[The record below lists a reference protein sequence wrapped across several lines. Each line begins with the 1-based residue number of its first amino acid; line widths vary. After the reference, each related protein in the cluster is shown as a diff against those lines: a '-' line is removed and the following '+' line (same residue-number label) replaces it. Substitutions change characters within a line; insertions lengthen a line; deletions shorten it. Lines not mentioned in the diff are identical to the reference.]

1 MKKTI
6 LILGGLAF
14 IVNVLFGLLLS
25 GYSYFNMGVNCGV
38 IALNTALLFC
48 VYTFNLRDAFRVS
61 FSFLFLLLSII
72 EIVLGCLMPQK
83 LQDNGSLIACLVLI
97 FIEITLL
104 VATNI
109 LSDKINVTGK

>member
-1 MKKTI
+1 MKKMI
-6 LILGGLAF
+6 FIIGGLALF
-14 IVNVLFGLLLS
+14 FNVLLGLLLS
-25 GYSYFNMGVNCGV
+25 HYDYFNMGVNSGI

-48 VYTFNLRDAFRVS
+48 VYTFNLRDAFRIS
-61 FSFLFLLLSII
+61 LGFLFVLLSII

-83 LQDNGSLIACLVLI
+83 LQDNGCLITCIVLL

-109 LSDKINVTGK
+109 LSDKIKK